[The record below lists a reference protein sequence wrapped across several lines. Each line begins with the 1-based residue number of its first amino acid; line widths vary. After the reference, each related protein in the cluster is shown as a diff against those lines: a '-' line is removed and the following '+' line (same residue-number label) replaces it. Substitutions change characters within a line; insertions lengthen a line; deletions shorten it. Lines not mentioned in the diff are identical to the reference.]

1 MKMKKY
7 IYILLMTLGSIGMYS
22 CENVLSEEV
31 LSWNKEEGCY
41 ADLTISMNV
50 PSLNVMSSRSLKSD
64 PKNEGTTWTTW
75 EKFVDGALLYH
86 VTLFVIDGNKKL
98 VAYRDFYTGSSDI
111 KEETDNQGG
120 NGFYE
125 TSAVNTSANT
135 GIAVKATFSYQNPL
149 HGSIEKLQ
157 PGNYKI
163 IAVANYAPIVASGTE
178 GLLNTTLG
186 LDTEQIYAGLGNVVE
201 DGAAETDITNNNG
214 VGGNFTEMVKA
225 LTVDKTTNTEFE
237 GVENVLSENLFKYQL
252 NSGEDRVCK
261 QFPQPL
267 VMIRDVTLTSGE
279 NKIEGML
286 SRTFARVR
294 VEVKNNDKV
303 QYLGVYGFS
312 FKENYASRRT
322 YLFNDIHENATSI
335 NTVYTNFA
343 LYEETKGTI
352 DVTSEDAVE
361 SFRAVNIS
369 ETKRMPP
376 NTSFPM
382 FDCYILEGKIA
393 NAFAF
398 QFWASYW
405 SEGDGGDAT
414 PELHIT
420 KFYQS
425 EYGDNYES
433 GGRDPY
439 GLLEYNVF
447 IRCET
452 AVKTNAQTESSSEIL
467 MKSSSSSYASEGPVT
482 VDNPVG
488 EGNVIELGKTHI
500 DPLYIWT
507 IQLNTTEEEFKNGTA
522 LTYGNGVTS
531 SGNNDKPGQ
540 GGNSGGG
547 VGFESGSLQNLG
559 SGLYLQAYDG
569 GTNMTPQLGE
579 YPDNTLIFKI
589 NLKDMYEV
597 GTIFCLVNNT
607 YYYLQY
613 DSSEGILWKEFS
625 GTVTKD
631 SGEYR
636 YFTWETIGGTAGE
649 RTNKEIKKTID
660 NTSAETATNEIVRN
674 DFFYGIVPISYSED
688 SARN

>member
-7 IYILLMTLGSIGMYS
+7 VYILLMTLGLFGMYS
-22 CENVLSEEV
+22 CENVLSDED
-31 LSWNKEEGCY
+31 LAWNKEEDCY

-64 PKNEGTTWTTW
+64 PKNEGNTWTTW
-75 EKFVDGALLYH
+75 EKFVDGALLYR
-86 VTLFVIDGNKKL
+86 VTLFVIDENDNKL
-98 VAYRDFYTGSSDI
+98 VAYRNFYSGSPDI
-111 KEETDNQGG
+111 DAD

-125 TSAVNTSANT
+125 TSAVNTSAHT
-135 GIAVKATFSYQNPL
+135 GVAVKATFSHQNPM
-149 HGSIEKLQ
+149 HGSIEKLK
-157 PGNYKI
+157 PETTYKL
-163 IAVANYAPIVASGTE
+163 IAVANYAPIVKSGTE

-186 LDTEQIYAGLGNVVE
+186 LDEEQTYAGLGSEAE
-201 DGAAETDITNNNG
+201 DGTAETNITNNNG
-214 VGGNFTEMVKA
+214 VGGNFTDMVKA
-225 LTVDKTTNTEFE
+225 LTVNKTTNTEFK
-237 GVENVLSENLFKYQL
+237 GVENVLSEDLFKYQL

-261 QFPQPL
+261 QLPQPL
-267 VMIRDVTLTSGE
+267 VMIREVKLTSGKNE
-279 NKIEGML
+279 VAGQL

-294 VEVKNNDKV
+294 VEVKNNDNV

-312 FKENYASRRT
+312 FNNNYASRRT
-322 YLFNDIHENATSI
+322 YLFNDIHEDAASI
-335 NTVYTNFA
+335 NTGYTNFA
-343 LYEETKGTI
+343 LYEDTQGTI

-369 ETKRMPP
+369 ETRRMPP
-376 NTSFPM
+376 NTIFPM

-393 NAFAF
+393 NKFAF
-398 QFWASYW
+398 KFIASYW

-452 AVKTNAQTESSSEIL
+452 DVKTDAQTESSSEIL
-467 MKSSSSSYASEGPVT
+467 MKSSSSSYASEGTVT

-488 EGNVIELGKTHI
+488 EGNEIELGETHI

-507 IQLNTTEEEFKNGTA
+507 IQLNTTEEEVNNGED

-531 SGNNDKPGQ
+531 SGNNNRPDQ
-540 GGNSGGG
+540 GGNGGG
-547 VGFESGSLQNLG
+547 VGFEDGSLQNLG

-569 GTNMTPQLGE
+569 GTDKTPKLGE

-597 GTIFCLVNNT
+597 GTIFCYVNGT
-607 YYYLQY
+607 YYYLKY
-613 DSSEGILWKEFS
+613 DRTQGKVLWTEFS
-625 GTVTKD
+625 GTVTED

-649 RTNKEIKKTID
+649 RKNIDIEKTIE
-660 NTSAETATNEIVRN
+660 NTSVESATNEIVRN
-674 DFFYGIVPISYSED
+674 DFFYGIVPISYSKD

>member
-1 MKMKKY
+1 MKKY
-7 IYILLMTLGSIGMYS
+7 VYILLMTLGLFGMYS
-22 CENVLSEEV
+22 CENVLSDED
-31 LSWNKEEGCY
+31 LAWNKEEDCY
-41 ADLTISMNV
+41 ANLTISMNV

-64 PKNEGTTWTTW
+64 PKNEGNTWTNW
-75 EKFVDGALLYH
+75 EKFVDGALLYR
-86 VTLFVIDGNKKL
+86 VTLFVIDKEDNNKL
-98 VAYRDFYTGSSDI
+98 VAYRNFYSGSPDI
-111 KEETDNQGG
+111 KAD

-125 TSAVNTSANT
+125 TSAVNTEAHT
-135 GIAVKATFSYQNPL
+135 GVAVKATFSHQNPM
-149 HGSIEKLQ
+149 HGSIEKLK
-157 PGNYKI
+157 PGTYKL
-163 IAVANYAPIVASGTE
+163 IAVANYAPIDATNDASLFSADETP
-178 GLLNTTLG
+178 TA
-186 LDTEQIYAGLGNVVE
+186 YAGLGSVAE
-201 DGAAETDITNNNG
+201 DGTAETNITNNNG
-214 VGGNFTEMVKA
+214 VGGNFTDMVKA

-261 QFPQPL
+261 QLPQPL
-267 VMIRDVTLTSGE
+267 VMIRDVTLKSGKNE
-279 NKIEGML
+279 VAGQL

-312 FKENYASRRT
+312 FNNNYASRRT
-322 YLFNDIHENATSI
+322 YLFNDIHEDAASI
-335 NTVYTNFA
+335 NTGYTNFA
-343 LYEETKGTI
+343 LYEDTQGTI

-376 NTSFPM
+376 NTIFPM

-393 NAFAF
+393 NKFAF
-398 QFWASYW
+398 KFIASYW

-425 EYGDNYES
+425 EYPEDYDAGE
-433 GGRDPY
+433 GRLPY

-467 MKSSSSSYASEGPVT
+467 MKSSSSSYASEGTVT

-488 EGNVIELGKTHI
+488 EGNVIELGTTHI

-507 IQLNTTEEEFKNGTA
+507 IQLNTTEEDFKNGTD

-531 SGNNDKPGQ
+531 SGNNNRPGQ

-569 GTNMTPQLGE
+569 GTDMTPQLGE

-597 GTIFCLVNNT
+597 GTIFCYVNGT
-607 YYYLQY
+607 YYYLKY
-613 DSSEGILWKEFS
+613 DSTQGKVLWTEFS
-625 GTVTKD
+625 GTVTED

-649 RTNKEIKKTID
+649 RKNIDIEKTID

-674 DFFYGIVPISYSED
+674 DFFYGIVPISYS
-688 SARN
+688 SSTANQ